1 MQAKRH
7 LPRSLASP
15 VHLDPATAFD
25 TDWKDIHHDI
35 VNLVKKEIG
44 QTYFKIGFKTIIVIL
59 CFLACAGES
68 LLSGASQT
76 RKAQEGLSK
85 RERDSN
91 SAVSRS
97 GDCRRLRRG
106 GRLAFAINNIAS
118 PRPPL
123 PLPPPHPYIT
133 HLRLARNACD
143 MFERCPHVCETVSD
157 GRRRRL
163 RRLLQCQS
171 VDPSDR
177 SEARLL
183 LTVATPLP
191 FLVPSYPA
199 LFISLHTSVCAPLFP
214 AAPSSAPKCTQ
225 ERVGEDVCVTEC
237 VPVSPLVRPSGIE
250 ESSTDRTI
258 EESTE
263 SMSSGPFFPSDHSA

>member
-1 MQAKRH
+1 MQAKPH

-25 TDWKDIHHDI
+25 TDWKDSHHDI
-35 VNLVKKEIG
+35 ANLIKKGVG
-44 QTYFKIGFKTIIVIL
+44 QTYFKIGFKTIVVL

-133 HLRLARNACD
+133 HLRAMPVTCLSVVRTYARHSLTGVVDDCGVYYSASPSIRPIEARPV
-143 MFERCPHVCETVSD
+143 FF
-157 GRRRRL
+157 L
-163 RRLLQCQS
+163 LLQHLC
-171 VDPSDR
+171 
-177 SEARLL
+177 
-183 LTVATPLP
+183 
-191 FLVPSYPA
+191 
-199 LFISLHTSVCAPLFP
+199 LF
-214 AAPSSAPKCTQ
+214 
-225 ERVGEDVCVTEC
+225 
-237 VPVSPLVRPSGIE
+237 
-250 ESSTDRTI
+250 
-258 EESTE
+258 
-263 SMSSGPFFPSDHSA
+263 

>member
-1 MQAKRH
+1 MQAKPH

-25 TDWKDIHHDI
+25 TDWKDSHHDI
-35 VNLVKKEIG
+35 ANLIKKGVG
-44 QTYFKIGFKTIIVIL
+44 QTYFKIGFKTIVVL

-106 GRLAFAINNIAS
+106 GRLAFAIINIAS

-123 PLPPPHPYIT
+123 PLPPPHPYM
-133 HLRLARNACD
+133 HNALARNACD

-157 GRRRRL
+157 GRRRPL

-177 SEARLL
+177 SEARLP

-191 FLVPSYPA
+191 FLVPSYSA
-199 LFISLHTSVCAPLFP
+199 LFISLHTSVCTSIPRGPL
-214 AAPSSAPKCTQ
+214 
-225 ERVGEDVCVTEC
+225 
-237 VPVSPLVRPSGIE
+237 LRPHVY
-250 ESSTDRTI
+250 TRT
-258 EESTE
+258 
-263 SMSSGPFFPSDHSA
+263 FR